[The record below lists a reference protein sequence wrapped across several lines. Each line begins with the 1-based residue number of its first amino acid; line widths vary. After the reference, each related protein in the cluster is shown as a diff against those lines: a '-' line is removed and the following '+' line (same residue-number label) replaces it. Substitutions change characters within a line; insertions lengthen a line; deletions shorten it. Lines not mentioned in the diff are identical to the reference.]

1 MKEVHMANNDFEQNK
16 GKIKRLYPD
25 GTELYFSL
33 GGAGSVTAM
42 NPANGYYVIHN
53 SNANYIVLVDL
64 VYLCAEHGWTLKVRT
79 QPNLNSNNIAEVV
92 YLVVDFNP

>member
-1 MKEVHMANNDFEQNK
+1 MANPDFESNK

-25 GTELYFSL
+25 ASELYFSL

-42 NPANGYYVIHN
+42 NPTNGYYIIHRA
-53 SNANYIVLVDL
+53 NANYDALVNL
-64 VYLCAEHGWTLKVRT
+64 VYLCAEHGWVLKVRT
-79 QPNLNSNNIAEVV
+79 QPALVNGTAEVI